1 MVVDAI
7 KGSFNLLI
15 NASPNRLSSFEP
27 NISLEGLHNENED
40 LGIKEDAQQMAN
52 DLHEVLMEDLTN
64 IDENL
69 KGIDDG
75 EVDINAVNEV
85 LQAQFSANIEK
96 VGEEEEDRNEEPD
109 DEVLQDVYDRLRVVL
124 QEEKSLNDDYLVDA
138 HGNIVDKLEDAIE
151 ERDSDFADT
160 EEPVFRPDN

>member
-1 MVVDAI
+1 
-7 KGSFNLLI
+7 
-15 NASPNRLSSFEP
+15 
-27 NISLEGLHNENED
+27 
-40 LGIKEDAQQMAN
+40 MAN

-69 KGIDDG
+69 RGIDDG

-96 VGEEEEDRNEEPD
+96 VGEEEEDKNEEPD
-109 DEVLQDVYDRLRVVL
+109 DEVLQDVYDQLRVVL

-138 HGNIVDKLEDAIE
+138 HGNTVDKLEDAIE

-160 EEPVFRPDN
+160 EEPVFRPES